1 MPSQV
6 TFNPKYND
14 VFVSVSL
21 DQVVRLF
28 QIDKT
33 KPIHEQKTSEPNSAA
48 VFSPNGNFLV
58 VGLLSGICY
67 IFEYS
72 GKKLRYHSKIDCKNR
87 RGVYRSGR
95 KVAGICFLNN
105 QEFLVATNDS
115 RIRLINIENC
125 SQEVKFKGHVNDN
138 LQMMPSFEKH
148 YELIASGSEDG
159 SVYVWNS
166 GQLKE
171 LKRKSNPEEKVP
183 HETLDDTLQSTIGN
197 IAPSGSIL
205 TSQGARQSNPF
216 IYAYKNKKEKRYEHF
231 SPFQG
236 LAKPDKKKKTKT
248 ITNVAVFAPMPTVK
262 AA

>member
-197 IAPSGSIL
+197 IAPSG
-205 TSQGARQSNPF
+205 
-216 IYAYKNKKEKRYEHF
+216 
-231 SPFQG
+231 
-236 LAKPDKKKKTKT
+236 
-248 ITNVAVFAPMPTVK
+248 
-262 AA
+262 